1 MAQGSSLPGAS
12 PAIGLSDA
20 RVAPAAAKGAPH
32 LELRG
37 LRQQLGDRVVL
48 QGLSLRV
55 QRGEIYGLLG
65 PNGSG
70 KSTTL
75 RVLTGMLR
83 PDAGEIL
90 LDGEAVEAGGRK
102 LRQRLGVVFQSGSLD
117 SRLTARENLLL
128 SAGALRPAARHRRR
142 AYARAARVHRA
153 RGARGSPR
161 ARSTRA
167 ACAAGSSSRA
177 RSCTSRRCS

>member
-1 MAQGSSLPGAS
+1 M
-12 PAIGLSDA
+12 
-20 RVAPAAAKGAPH
+20 
-32 LELRG
+32 
-37 LRQQLGDRVVL
+37 
-48 QGLSLRV
+48 

-102 LRQRLGVVFQSGSLD
+102 LRQRLGVVFQSG
-117 SRLTARENLLL
+117 A
-128 SAGALRPAARHRRR
+128 
-142 AYARAARVHRA
+142 
-153 RGARGSPR
+153 
-161 ARSTRA
+161 STR
-167 ACAAGSSSRA
+167 G
-177 RSCTSRRCS
+177 